1 MQLPAGPFYILV
13 RGDGTFRWSIATSE
27 YMMVGSANDRTSRH
41 VISRSFRG
49 FSSRIAVPK
58 EPVSTDMNSLKF
70 KILGLIAVIAVA
82 VVVFSTWITLGSQKT
97 LLHRFATQTS
107 QVLVETIHNSIIG
120 AMESGQTSEVIR
132 LLEQINSEPAIES
145 VHIFDAGGRIL
156 LSTTPEETGDLIPSS
171 ELLAFRTNKISYVD
185 APHGRE
191 RMNTFRIIDNKPQC
205 FRCHGKEKE
214 ILGILNLH
222 LSLDVLNE
230 LQSKGRNVTILAS
243 GGMVV
248 ILILAITAFFFLYID
263 RPIRQIAEAM
273 QRVEHED
280 YTGAITHVHS
290 SAEMALLSSRFNR
303 MVERLQ
309 ELIQTKL
316 RNERELVI
324 NQEKLAHHEEITN
337 MNLTL
342 EERLKEIEFL
352 NISLEERIEEIEEA
366 NFKIADLASELEGKN
381 TTLEKAVERL
391 SALHKVGLAT
401 NSIMDLDR
409 LFDLLI
415 RKTMESLDAVYGY
428 ILLLDREQWAFNVAG
443 VQGVDN
449 PDEIRKMSIPVKPGG
464 ISHWVIVNS
473 RGLLVPR
480 TADATEFTVE
490 SRLGFTRESV
500 ICAPL
505 VIKDETIGTITMSN
519 KSDRTTFTAED
530 LSLLSTIAAQAS
542 VAINNSRL
550 YEEQKRTY
558 LSTVHA
564 LVTAVEASDPYTRG
578 HSERVTQYSV
588 ALGQHIGLD
597 ATTLTRLEQA
607 AILHDIG
614 KIGIDVSL
622 LHKKGKLDKSDLDLL
637 RRHPGIGERILE
649 PVSFL
654 RDARKIVVQHHERFD
669 GKGYPNGLS
678 GSDILLEA
686 KIIAVADTYDAM
698 TSDRPYRAALSHE
711 VTLREL
717 QDCAGSQFDP
727 AIVDHF
733 VEMCQDKGI
742 RPRFSSQ

>member
-1 MQLPAGPFYILV
+1 
-13 RGDGTFRWSIATSE
+13 
-27 YMMVGSANDRTSRH
+27 
-41 VISRSFRG
+41 
-49 FSSRIAVPK
+49 
-58 EPVSTDMNSLKF
+58 MNSLKF
-70 KILGLIAVIAVA
+70 KILGLIAVIAIA
-82 VVVFSTWITLGSQKT
+82 VTVFSTWITLGSQKT

-120 AMESGQTSEVIR
+120 AMESGQTADVIR
-132 LLEQINSEPAIES
+132 LLEQINSQPAIES
-145 VHIFDAGGRIL
+145 VHIFDPGGRIL
-156 LSTTPEETGDLIPSS
+156 LSTIPEETGDLVPSS
-171 ELLAFRTNKISYVD
+171 ELLAFRKNKLSYVD
-185 APHGRE
+185 APHGKA
-191 RMNTFRIIDNKPQC
+191 RMNTFQIIENQTQC

-214 ILGILNLH
+214 ILGVLNLH

-243 GGMVV
+243 GGMVI
-248 ILILAITAFFFLYID
+248 ILILVISAFFFLYID
-263 RPIRQIAEAM
+263 RPMRQIAEAM
-273 QRVEHED
+273 QRVESED
-280 YTGAITHVHS
+280 YSGAITHVRS

-324 NQEKLAHHEEITN
+324 NQEKLAHHEEIAN
-337 MNLTL
+337 MNITL

-366 NFKIADLASELEGKN
+366 NFKIADLASELEDKN

-428 ILLLDREQWAFNVAG
+428 ILLLDREKWVFSVAG
-443 VQGVDN
+443 VHGVNN
-449 PDEIRKMSIPVKPGG
+449 PDEIRKRSIPVTPGG
-464 ISHWVIVNS
+464 ISHWVTVNS

-519 KSDRTTFTAED
+519 KSDGTAFTADD
-530 LSLLSTIAAQAS
+530 LSLLATIAAQAS

-578 HSERVTQYSV
+578 HSERVTQYSL

-597 ATTLTRLEQA
+597 TTTLTRLEQA

-614 KIGIDVSL
+614 KIGIDISL
-622 LHKKGKLDKSDLDLL
+622 LHKKGKLDKADFDLL
-637 RRHPGIGERILE
+637 QRHPGIGDRILE
-649 PVSFL
+649 PVAFL
-654 RDARKIVVQHHERFD
+654 REARKIVVQHHERFD

-678 GSDILLEA
+678 GNDILLEA
-686 KIIAVADTYDAM
+686 KIISVADTYDAM
-698 TSDRPYRAALSHE
+698 TSDRPYRAALPHE
-711 VTLREL
+711 VTLQEL

-727 AIVDHF
+727 AIVNHF
-733 VEMCQDKGI
+733 IEMCEDKGI